1 MLLLGSL
8 FVSGT
13 SAAGMLQL
21 GAYPLLGELA
31 ALTFVVSAFV
41 GVCAA
46 EAPGGT

>member
-8 FVSGT
+8 FVLG